1 MKEYV
6 LITGA
11 TSGIGYEFAKIF
23 AENKYNLILS
33 GRNIKVVDVGKGDE
47 ENDPDVAVAIE
58 KREKECRMKEGPGRL
73 L

>member
-33 GRNIKVVDVGKGDE
+33 GRNIKVL
-47 ENDPDVAVAIE
+47 EN
-58 KREKECRMKEGPGRL
+58 MKEDMEEKYKIMVYIFEKDL
-73 L
+73 SKKK